1 MTTSQSTP
9 PVGEDVP
16 QSPDVSAVQ
25 QQTPSTGPK
34 DAGLQ
39 PVKLLIGVLGIALTV
54 WFLGNLFL
62 AFAWYP
68 GWFFNSRILMAT
80 LGLVAGVGGAAVLFW
95 FLNLA
100 IEALP
105 RRLEHGVMPYAFL
118 LPGFSLIGLMLLYPT
133 IQTIH
138 YSFANRDST
147 RYAEPIWANYQALFA
162 SSAFWSAIFNNLLWI
177 AIVPAVTVALG
188 VAVAVLADKLS
199 ASGEKW
205 SKSFIFLPMAISF
218 VAASTIWLTTI
229 YGYRPPGEPQIAV
242 LNAFAV
248 NVLGMDPQPWLDI
261 STGRLNSLLLM
272 VILIWLQTGF
282 AMVLLSSAIKNV
294 PEDTIEAARIDGAS
308 ELQIFWQVV
317 IPQIWGTIVTVF
329 ITVLILVMKV
339 FDIVY
344 VLTNGRNNTDVI
356 ANMFFRELF
365 TNQNAGRATA
375 LIVVLL
381 VAVIPIL
388 IYQVRDFRKQE
399 AMR

>member
-1 MTTSQSTP
+1 MTMSQSTP

-16 QSPDVSAVQ
+16 ESPDVSPVQ
-25 QQTPSTGPK
+25 QQTPATGPK
-34 DAGLQ
+34 DVGLQ
-39 PVKLLIGVLGIALTV
+39 PVKLLIGVVGIALTV
-54 WFLGNLFL
+54 WLLGNLFL
-62 AFAWYP
+62 AFAYYP
-68 GWFFNSRILMAT
+68 GWFFNSKILMAA

-133 IQTIH
+133 VQTIH

-147 RYAEPIWANYQALFA
+147 AYVDPIWANFQSLFE
-162 SSAFWSAIFNNLLWI
+162 SPAFWSAMFNNLLWI

-199 ASGEKW
+199 ASSEKW
-205 SKSFIFLPMAISF
+205 SKSFIFMPMAISF
-218 VAASTIWLTTI
+218 VAASAIWLTTI
-229 YGYRPPGEPQIAV
+229 YGYRPPGEPQVAV

-388 IYQVRDFRKQE
+388 IFQVRDFRKQE

>member
-1 MTTSQSTP
+1 MTMSQSTP

-16 QSPDVSAVQ
+16 ESPDVSPVQ
-25 QQTPSTGPK
+25 QQTPATGAQ

-39 PVKLLIGVLGIALTV
+39 PVKLIIGVVGIALTV

-62 AFAWYP
+62 AFAYYP
-68 GWFFNSRILMAT
+68 GWFFNNKILMAA
-80 LGLVAGVGGAAVLFW
+80 LGLIAGVGGAAVLFW

-133 IQTIH
+133 IQTVH
-138 YSFANRDST
+138 YSLANRDST
-147 RYAEPIWANYQALFA
+147 AYVDPLWANFQSLFE

-188 VAVAVLADKLS
+188 VVVAVLADKLS
-199 ASGEKW
+199 ATSEKW
-205 SKSFIFLPMAISF
+205 SKSFIFMPMAISF
-218 VAASTIWLTTI
+218 VAASAIWLTTV
-229 YGYRPPGEPQIAV
+229 YGYRPPGEPQVAV

-388 IYQVRDFRKQE
+388 IFQVRDFRKQE